1 MTRKREIQIRWI
13 DGGTLQLKKKII
25 DSISI
30 GYGCND
36 KNSPKKYIGY
46 RKLYCT
52 KKNKNGHC
60 PKRKLA
66 AIFINLDKL
75 FPCAKKGHKTI
86 AHAFSYEEDGFNQGK
101 ALLEAA
107 DTGGDFEIF
116 GKGVNTYGITI
127 QDCPLM
133 FGYAGCL
140 PGGFSKIIVV
150 ALPRA
155 CFCA

>member
-1 MTRKREIQIRWI
+1 MI

-25 DSISI
+25 DRISI

-36 KNSPKKYIGY
+36 KNSPKSTLGTGSSTVL
-46 RKLYCT
+46 RKIRTGTVLNVNWQPYLSTLINYSHAQKRDT
-52 KKNKNGHC
+52 K
-60 PKRKLA
+60 PSL
-66 AIFINLDKL
+66 
-75 FPCAKKGHKTI
+75 T
-86 AHAFSYEEDGFNQGK
+86 AFSYEEDGFNQGK